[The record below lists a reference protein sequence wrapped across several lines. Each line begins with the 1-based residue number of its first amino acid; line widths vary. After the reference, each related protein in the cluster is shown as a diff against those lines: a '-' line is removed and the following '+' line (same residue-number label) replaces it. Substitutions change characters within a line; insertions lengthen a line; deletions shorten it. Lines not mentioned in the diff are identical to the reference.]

1 MGNVEKVKVGSI
13 VRIKT
18 IKEFNREGVYPEV
31 DWVSNAVQYCGKT
44 AKISKILYEGNS
56 ETLFKL
62 EGFNYDWS
70 PSELVFLNKL
80 DVE

>member
-1 MGNVEKVKVGSI
+1 MEKVKVGSI

-18 IKEFNREGVYPEV
+18 IKEFHKEDVYPEV
-31 DWVSNAVQYCGKT
+31 DWVSSAVKYCGKT
-44 AKISKILYEGNS
+44 AKISKILYDGNS
-56 ETLFKL
+56 EALFKL

-70 PSELVFLNKL
+70 SSELVFLNKL